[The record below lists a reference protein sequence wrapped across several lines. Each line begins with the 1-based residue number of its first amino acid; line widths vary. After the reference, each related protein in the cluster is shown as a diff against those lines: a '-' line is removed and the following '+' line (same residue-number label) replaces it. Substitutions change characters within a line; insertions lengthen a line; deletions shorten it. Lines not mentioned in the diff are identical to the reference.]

1 MRMRKLVIVV
11 LAVGVIG
18 LGAGC
23 VTNPDGSVSIDP
35 AANPAGTYLATFA
48 VSPLLVLAF
57 FLSPFIY
64 ASQVFG

>member
-1 MRMRKLVIVV
+1 MRKLMTVV
-11 LAVGVIG
+11 LAAAVIG
-18 LGAGC
+18 LAVGC

-57 FLSPFIY
+57 FLTPIIWAGSTW
-64 ASQVFG
+64 GL